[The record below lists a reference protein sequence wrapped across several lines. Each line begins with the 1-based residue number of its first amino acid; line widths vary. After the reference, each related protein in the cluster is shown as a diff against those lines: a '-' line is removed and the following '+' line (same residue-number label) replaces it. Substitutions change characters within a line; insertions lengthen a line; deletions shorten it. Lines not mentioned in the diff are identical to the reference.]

1 MKGKG
6 NARARMQAERAA
18 RAKKERLYRRLIVS
32 GAVLGGAA
40 LLTGVVIA
48 VTGSG
53 GAKTDAAVAA
63 ALKGPLV
70 VPQHTSGT
78 DGTVITYGDPAAKR
92 TLDVYED
99 PRCPFCGIVER
110 GLGATMQQLA
120 DDGKYKIQYHIA
132 TFLDDNFGGSGSK
145 SALGALGAA
154 LNQGT
159 KQFAALH
166 AELYKDQPDERE
178 DTFADQDKL
187 LSLAAKVPGLDQ
199 AAMKK
204 AVNDGTYLPW
214 TAKVDKATGKD
225 LAEAWKKA
233 GLTGPSGTPAV
244 FLDGRRLNVIN
255 NAQAAISA
263 EDFKGLV
270 AKGK

>member
-40 LLTGVVIA
+40 LLTGVIIA

-53 GAKTDAAVAA
+53 SGRTDAAMAA
-63 ALKGPLV
+63 AMKGPLV
-70 VPQHTSGT
+70 VPQHASGT

-110 GLGATMQQLA
+110 GLGATMQRLA
-120 DDGKYKIQYHIA
+120 DDGTYKIQYHVA
-132 TFLDDNFGGSGSK
+132 TFLDDSFGGNGSK

-154 LNQGT
+154 VHQGT
-159 KQFAALH
+159 QQFAALH
-166 AELYKDQPDERE
+166 AALYENQPDERE
-178 DTFADQDKL
+178 DSFADRDKL
-187 LSLAAKVPGLDQ
+187 LSIVAKVPGLDQ

-214 TAKVDKATGKD
+214 TAKADTAAGKD
-225 LAEAWKKA
+225 LDAAWKKA
-233 GLTGPSGTPAV
+233 GLSGPAGTPAV
-244 FLDGRRLNVIN
+244 FLDGRRLNVID
-255 NAQAAISA
+255 NARAAISA
-263 EDFKGLV
+263 EEFKGLV